1 MKNLLHV
8 IKASS
13 WTRSTTASFTC
24 VTNDSSADLWFT
36 KVRVSWHCKFN
47 SFFQRICV
55 QAYEPQLE
63 FTENQTRSSQLLQFL
78 DIYGT
83 RRFITMFTN
92 PWWWRQY
99 APLKR
104 RSTIIWH
111 GSISQKTILN
121 MFTRAHHQLLSWFR
135 SIQSTTA
142 QSIAFILTLWRRTLS
157 KCYLRIQSVP
167 QREHNTSPLQRSTG

>member
-1 MKNLLHV
+1 MNSKVLLLPSLVWRMTALRNCHSLKYGYPDTANF
-8 IKASS
+8 ILSS
-13 WTRSTTASFTC
+13 REY
-24 VTNDSSADLWFT
+24 V
-36 KVRVSWHCKFN
+36 
-47 SFFQRICV
+47 
-55 QAYEPQLE
+55 YEPQLE

-104 RSTIIWH
+104 RSTIILH

-121 MFTRAHHQLLSWFR
+121 MFKRAHHRFLSWFR

-142 QSIAFILTLWRRTLS
+142 QSIAFILTLWSRSSS

-167 QREHNTSPLQRSTG
+167 QREHHTSPLQRSTG